1 MRYIPIILAAVLC
14 SCGNSTKNNNSAK
27 NTAVTV
33 PTTDTLAVKDSVY
46 NDPNT
51 TSDDYANYYLVVA
64 DTGTD
69 YYTMDAAMYRLAK
82 QSHMDID
89 TLNRYYNAKKKK
101 IVLREDDADE
111 AYAGEYISVR
121 FPNTNFSIEYL
132 DSYTI
137 QARKGTMCILAG
149 IYETQQAADSV
160 LRIIKPNSPKAFTM
174 KSKIYIG
181 CIH

>member
-1 MRYIPIILAAVLC
+1 MRYIPIILAVLLY
-14 SCGNSTKNNNSAK
+14 SCANSTKNNNSAK
-27 NTAVTV
+27 DTV
-33 PTTDTLAVKDSVY
+33 VIAHDTIAVKDSVL

-82 QSHMDID
+82 LSHMDID
-89 TLNRYYNAKKKK
+89 TLNRYYNPKKKK

-121 FPNTNFSIEYL
+121 FPNANFSIEYL

-137 QARKGTMCILAG
+137 QAREGTMCILAG

-160 LRIIKPNSPKAFTM
+160 LRIVKPNAPKAFTM

>member
-1 MRYIPIILAAVLC
+1 MRYISILLAALLC
-14 SCGNSTKNNNSAK
+14 SCGNSTKNNDSAK
-27 NTAVTV
+27 
-33 PTTDTLAVKDSVY
+33 DTLALAPTADTPPVKDSIN

-69 YYTMDAAMYRLAK
+69 YYTMDAVMYRLAK

-101 IVLREDDADE
+101 IVLREDDPDE
-111 AYAGEYISVR
+111 AYAGEYVSVR
-121 FPNTNFSIEYL
+121 FPNTNLSMEYL

-137 QARKGTMCILAG
+137 QAREGTMCILAG

-160 LRIIKPNSPKAFTM
+160 LRIVKPNAPKAFAM

>member
-1 MRYIPIILAAVLC
+1 MRYIPFLLIAFIC
-14 SCGNSTKNNNSAK
+14 SCGNTQNSNDAK
-27 NTAVTV
+27 DTIAVV
-33 PTTDTLAVKDSVY
+33 PIRTDTVQAQDSSY

-51 TSDDYANYYLVVA
+51 TSDDYANYYLVIA

-69 YYTMDAAMYRLAK
+69 YNSLDAAMYLLAK
-82 QSHMDID
+82 QTGLQVD
-89 TLNRYYNAKKKK
+89 TLNKYYNPQKKK
-101 IVLREDDADE
+101 IVLREDDDDE

-121 FPNTNFSIEYL
+121 FPTTTMSMEYL

-137 QARKGTMCILAG
+137 QAREKTMCILAG

-160 LRIIKPNSPKAFTM
+160 LRIVKPNAPKAFTM

>member
-1 MRYIPIILAAVLC
+1 MRFIPFLLIALLC
-14 SCGNSTKNNNSAK
+14 SCGNTQNSNDAK
-27 NTAVTV
+27 DTTAVV
-33 PTTDTLAVKDSVY
+33 PIKTDTIQAQDSSY

-51 TSDDYANYYLVVA
+51 TSDDYANYYLVIA

-69 YYTMDAAMYRLAK
+69 YNSLDAAMYLLAK
-82 QSHMDID
+82 QTGLQVD
-89 TLNRYYNAKKKK
+89 TLNKYYNPKKKK
-101 IVLREDDADE
+101 IVLREDDDDE

-121 FPNTNFSIEYL
+121 FPTTTMSMEYL

-137 QARKGTMCILAG
+137 QARAGTMCILGG
-149 IYETQQAADSV
+149 IYETQHAADSV
-160 LRIIKPNSPKAFTM
+160 LAVVKPHAPKAFTL